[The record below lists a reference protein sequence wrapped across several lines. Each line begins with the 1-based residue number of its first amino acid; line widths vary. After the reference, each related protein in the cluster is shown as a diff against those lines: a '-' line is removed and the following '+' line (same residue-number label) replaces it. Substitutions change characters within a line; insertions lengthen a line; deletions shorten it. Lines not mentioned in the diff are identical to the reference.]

1 MQIVSKFEK
10 INKEISEITKKTTIV
25 VVTKNQSFEKIK
37 QLIDIKHY
45 HFGENKVQD
54 AMKKWRSVKSGNV
67 DIKLH
72 FIGRLQTNKVKDAVG
87 LFDYIHS
94 LDSIR
99 LADVLSFEENKQKK
113 KLKYFIQVN
122 IGNEIQKGGVI
133 NSELS
138 SLVHYC
144 KFEAKLDVCGLMC
157 MPPNNTRPDD
167 FFKKTKELNEI
178 YNFNH
183 LSMGMSNDYQSAI
196 EYGATFVRIGSAIFN
211 DD

>member
-1 MQIVSKFEK
+1 MQIVSKFQK
-10 INKEISEITKKTTIV
+10 INKEIFENSNKTTIV
-25 VVTKNQSFEKIK
+25 VVTKNQPFEKIQ
-37 QLIDIKHY
+37 QLINIKHF

-54 AMKKWRSVKSGNV
+54 AMKKWTSIKSVNV

-72 FIGRLQTNKVKDAVG
+72 YIGRLQTNKVKDVVG

-99 LADVLSFEENKQKK
+99 LADALSFEENKQKK

-122 IGNEIQKGGVI
+122 IGNEPQKGGVI
-133 NSELS
+133 NRELS
-138 SLVHYC
+138 YLVYYC
-144 KFEAKLDVCGLMC
+144 KFEAKLDICGLMC

-167 FFKKTKELNEI
+167 FFKKTKELNET

-196 EYGATFVRIGSAIFN
+196 KYGATFVRIGSAIFS

>member
-25 VVTKNQSFEKIK
+25 VVTKNQSFEKIQ

-54 AMKKWRSVKSGNV
+54 AMKKWTSFKSENV
-67 DIKLH
+67 HIKLH
-72 FIGRLQTNKVKDAVG
+72 FIGRLQTNKAKDVIG

-122 IGNEIQKGGVI
+122 IGNEAQKGGVI

-144 KFEAKLDVCGLMC
+144 KFEAKLDICGLMC
-157 MPPNNTRPDD
+157 MPPNNINPDD
-167 FFKKTKELNEI
+167 FFKKTKELNDN
-178 YNFNH
+178 YSFDH

-196 EYGATFVRIGSAIFN
+196 KYGTTFVRIGSAIFN
-211 DD
+211 ND